1 MAIQNSVEV
10 YGIRETLAEIRDV
23 DKNLY
28 FAIRAHMKKAGDTLG
43 NRVLGNTSILGP
55 TSGFRNHSGRT
66 AWKPGT
72 FKTEV
77 SGRNAKRGS
86 TGSTPLLR
94 VKFGGVALN
103 TADMAGRGGA
113 KTRLA
118 RTRSYDWQ
126 GTRRTHAVTTQG
138 RAMIAALGKSPSRYI
153 WAEAETA
160 LPMIQNNV
168 LLGVEQYMSQVNR
181 KFEVTGGRN

>member
-1 MAIQNSVEV
+1 MKFSNSVEV

-23 DKNLY
+23 DKNLF
-28 FAIRAHMKKAGDTLG
+28 FAIRAYMKRAGDTLG
-43 NRVLGNTSILGP
+43 NRVLGNTPIIAP
-55 TSGFRNHSGRT
+55 TSGFRHSGRT

-77 SGRNAKRGS
+77 SGRNAKKGA
-86 TGSTPLLR
+86 TGATPLLR

-103 TADMAGRGGA
+103 IADMAGKGGA
-113 KTRLA
+113 RTRRA
-118 RTRSYDWQ
+118 RTRSYAWN
-126 GTRRTHAVTTQG
+126 GTMRTHAVSTQG

-181 KFEVTGGRN
+181 KFEVIGSDK